1 MASNQDFHATGL
13 ARHQALRA
21 LVVATWAA
29 RVHGLH
35 SQFRPDYQIPTAD
48 RLNEVFRIGGT
59 ISWAALA
66 SGSSTTPTP
75 LLLDYHSASGSAT
88 EVLSLPTPGMLNTVN
103 SSTAGAETRRK
114 STSDANFPPCPSPK
128 CQRHGQSRVGGVA
141 SLGYSDRRPAPLAS
155 AAPGLLHSAIR
166 CGPTPT
172 LPVGPLLRGTDRGG
186 ALGGGGEGPDLAAEA
201 PAEAA
206 LEATTP
212 KAETTAEAT
221 TRRAEATAEAA
232 AHKAKE
238 PAEAS
243 AQTETEAPAAR
254 AKAPADAA
262 TRKRWNLFRICN
274 ISAVAVAT
282 VEQGI
287 ASVKCAASSRT
298 AGALLAGAR
307 DACAALDYDRTR
319 PTAASAV
326 AERSASASAASAI
339 AVGCTVEGVAVATV
353 ENSSLAFIL
362 ERHCSPRTAGAS
374 HCSRAGTS
382 SWIVLD
388 QVEASIF
395 FSLRADLRAPHGAA
409 NSMPRAT
416 PAQSWGKGVRTFGS
430 APRLASVKGD
440 LASV

>member
-1 MASNQDFHATGL
+1 MARNQDFHATGL

-186 ALGGGGEGPDLAAEA
+186 GLGGGGEGPDLAAEA

-238 PAEAS
+238 PAETS
-243 AQTETEAPAAR
+243 AQTP
-254 AKAPADAA
+254 
-262 TRKRWNLFRICN
+262 
-274 ISAVAVAT
+274 
-282 VEQGI
+282 
-287 ASVKCAASSRT
+287 
-298 AGALLAGAR
+298 
-307 DACAALDYDRTR
+307 
-319 PTAASAV
+319 
-326 AERSASASAASAI
+326 
-339 AVGCTVEGVAVATV
+339 
-353 ENSSLAFIL
+353 
-362 ERHCSPRTAGAS
+362 
-374 HCSRAGTS
+374 
-382 SWIVLD
+382 
-388 QVEASIF
+388 
-395 FSLRADLRAPHGAA
+395 
-409 NSMPRAT
+409 
-416 PAQSWGKGVRTFGS
+416 
-430 APRLASVKGD
+430 
-440 LASV
+440 

>member
-1 MASNQDFHATGL
+1 M
-13 ARHQALRA
+13 
-21 LVVATWAA
+21 
-29 RVHGLH
+29 
-35 SQFRPDYQIPTAD
+35 
-48 RLNEVFRIGGT
+48 
-59 ISWAALA
+59 
-66 SGSSTTPTP
+66 
-75 LLLDYHSASGSAT
+75 
-88 EVLSLPTPGMLNTVN
+88 
-103 SSTAGAETRRK
+103 
-114 STSDANFPPCPSPK
+114 
-128 CQRHGQSRVGGVA
+128 
-141 SLGYSDRRPAPLAS
+141 GYSDRRPAPLAS

-262 TRKRWNLFRICN
+262 TRKPWWNLFRICN

-307 DACAALDYDRTR
+307 DACAALDYDWTR
-319 PTAASAV
+319 PIAASAV

-339 AVGCTVEGVAVATV
+339 AVGRTVEQGIASVKCAA
-353 ENSSLAFIL
+353 SS
-362 ERHCSPRTAGAS
+362 RTAGALLAGARDACAALDYDRTRPIAAS
-374 HCSRAGTS
+374 AVAEQSASASAASAIAVGCTASSKASPPSSAMTRLARPALSWPARETPAPPSCRCLRRSRAIGQR
-382 SWIVLD
+382 LCRPRHRRRLYRR
-388 QVEASIF
+388 ARHR
-395 FSLRADLRAPHGAA
+395 LRQAR
-409 NSMPRAT
+409 
-416 PAQSWGKGVRTFGS
+416 
-430 APRLASVKGD
+430 
-440 LASV
+440 